1 MQAYVVGIKISTIE
15 AVLQCSFFPKN
26 QHEVEMCHLA
36 VASHIPIQPCRNY
49 TDVNFIIQRMKGNER
64 VVTYRG
70 TLTMER

>member
-49 TDVNFIIQRMKGNER
+49 TDINFIIQRSLLKKKMVMEWKGS
-64 VVTYRG
+64 
-70 TLTMER
+70 

>member
-49 TDVNFIIQRMKGNER
+49 TDVNFIIQRSLLKKKNGDGMKG
-64 VVTYRG
+64 
-70 TLTMER
+70 

>member
-36 VASHIPIQPCRNY
+36 VASHIPIQPCMNNNE
-49 TDVNFIIQRMKGNER
+49 VNFIIQRYKKKKKNGDGMKG
-64 VVTYRG
+64 
-70 TLTMER
+70 

>member
-49 TDVNFIIQRMKGNER
+49 TDVNFIIQRSLLKKKMVMEWKGS
-64 VVTYRG
+64 Y
-70 TLTMER
+70 L